1 MTPFLF
7 RERGFLLQIWLCGH
21 VNHNRESNMSTAH
34 KTIYLNDYQAP
45 SYKLSR
51 VELNFD
57 LAAERTQVEAFTY
70 LERDGGCDALA
81 PLCLFGDGLKLLA
94 IEVDGVAVEPERYQ
108 LTEDGL
114 TLNELPQ
121 RFCLRIVTEINP
133 AANKALEGL
142 YLSSGN
148 FCTQCEP
155 EGFRRITYFQD
166 RPDVMALY
174 TTTIRAD
181 KQQFPVL
188 LSNGNLIDSGDLD
201 DGRHFA
207 KWHDP
212 FPKPSYLF
220 ALVAGD
226 LICLDDTFT
235 TCSGREVLLQ
245 IYVEERNR
253 HKCDHAMRSLQKAMQ
268 WDEQRFGLEYD
279 LDRYMVVA
287 VDDFN
292 MGAMENK
299 GLNIFNSK
307 YVLACPDTATD
318 MDYLDIEGVIG
329 HEYFHNWT
337 GNRITCRDWFQI
349 SLKEGLTVFRDQEFS
364 ADMNSAAVKRIEEV
378 RLLQTHQF
386 AEDSGPLSHPVRPE
400 SYVEINNF
408 YTMTV
413 YNKGAELIRMM
424 QTLLGRERF
433 MAGIRCYVD
442 RHDGQAVTTD
452 DFAAAMEDSSGVD
465 LTQFKRWYAQAGT
478 PILHVESVYDP
489 QQSSLTLI
497 LKQQCGDSAGQT
509 DKQPFHIP
517 VRVALIGADGQELPL
532 RFADDSSAPTERVLE
547 LTATEQRFTFIGVP
561 ADAVPSVLRDFSAPV
576 KLVMEQSV
584 SELAFLMAHDSDSFN
599 RWNAGQRL
607 ALQLMMDL
615 IDDIQNHRPLALDN
629 DYIEAVRVLLTDEIS
644 DPSLLALSLTLPLES
659 YVAEQM
665 VQIDPHAI
673 HSARNFMRT
682 ILARTLQQEFS
693 ACYAR
698 CHVDGE
704 YSLDPLA
711 VGQRSL
717 KNVCLSYLGCLDD
730 GAMLDLVYQQYQRG
744 DNMTDVSAALTI
756 MADIPSAKTEAAFDQ
771 FYQRWQCDPL
781 VVDKWLAMQARS
793 SRSDCLQQVVDLLDS
808 EAFDLKN
815 PNKVRSLIG
824 AFCHGN
830 LVNFHAAD
838 GSGYRFLQEQIAVL
852 DTFNPQIAARLV
864 TPLLRWPRYDA
875 QRAGAMKLA
884 LEELLSAAGISSD
897 LFEVVSKGLKQG

>member
-1 MTPFLF
+1 
-7 RERGFLLQIWLCGH
+7 
-21 VNHNRESNMSTAH
+21 MSKQH
-34 KTIYLNDYQAP
+34 RTIYLNEYLKPA
-45 SYKLSR
+45 YALSR

-57 LAAERTQVEAFTY
+57 LAPETTRVEALSYF
-70 LERDGGCDALA
+70 ERGAGCDAIS
-81 PLCLFGDGLKLLA
+81 PLCLVGNGLELLA
-94 IEVDGVAVEPERYQ
+94 IEIDGAPLDEACYQ
-108 LTEDGL
+108 LNDDGL
-114 TLNELPQ
+114 TLNDLPQ
-121 RFCLRIVTEINP
+121 QFCLRIVTQINP

-181 KQQFPVL
+181 KQHFPVL

-226 LICLDDTFT
+226 LICIEDHFA

-253 HKCDHAMRSLQKAMQ
+253 HKCGHAMLSLKNSMK

-279 LDRYMVVA
+279 LDRYMIVA

-299 GLNIFNSK
+299 GLNVFNSK

-318 MDYLDIEGVIG
+318 TDYLDIEGVIG

-433 MAGIRCYVD
+433 MAGIRCYVE

-465 LTQFKRWYAQAGT
+465 LSQFKRWYSQAGT
-478 PILHVESVYDP
+478 PTLHVDSAYNAAEG
-489 QQSSLTLI
+489 QLTVTM
-497 LKQQCGDSAGQT
+497 KQHCPDTAGQT
-509 DKQPFHIP
+509 DKKPFHIP
-517 VRVALIGADGQELPL
+517 VRFALIGADGCEVALQLLGEQD
-532 RFADDSSAPTERVLE
+532 ASVTTERVLE
-547 LTATEQRFTFIGVP
+547 LTAAEQSFCFVNVP
-561 ADAVPSVLRDFSAPV
+561 DEAVLSVLRDFSAPV

-584 SELAFLMAHDSDSFN
+584 SDLAFLMAHDNDSFN

-615 IDDIQNHRPLALDN
+615 IADIQNARPLALDN
-629 DYIEAVRVLLTDEIS
+629 DYIEAVRVLLNDELS

-665 VQIDPHAI
+665 AQIDPQAI
-673 HSARNFMRT
+673 HSARSFMRM

-717 KNVCLSYLGCLDD
+717 KNVCLSYLGRLDD
-730 GAMLDLVYQQYQRG
+730 EVMLDLVYEQYQRG

-756 MADIPSAKTEAAFDQ
+756 MADVPSAKTQAVFDE

-781 VVDKWLAMQARS
+781 VVDKWLAIQARS
-793 SRSDCLQQVVDLLDS
+793 SRSDCLPQVRELLDS

-830 LVNFHAAD
+830 MVNFHAAD
-838 GSGYRFLQEQIAVL
+838 GSGYRFLQEQIAQL

-875 QRAGAMKLA
+875 QRSAAMKLA
-884 LEELLSAAGISSD
+884 LELLLEAAAISSD